1 MICRL
6 IINKKRK
13 EFTFKSKHFS
23 HPEGGGVPESSSIAE
38 AEEDV
43 EENEEAEDVKH
54 PNRSKVEVFISMN
67 PSSSSSSSLK
77 TEILLPLFL
86 SWETWSQE
94 YISIEDA
101 AMLNKWSNL
110 FRSKLTPDP

>member
-1 MICRL
+1 MHNELYEQEQPEEEWMGERGKT
-6 IINKKRK
+6 NRK
-13 EFTFKSKHFS
+13 EHYEK
-23 HPEGGGVPESSSIAE
+23 
-38 AEEDV
+38 EDRR
-43 EENEEAEDVKH
+43 EDQKEQENEEAEDVKH